1 MANPKSE
8 IRNPKFLRHRNLHLA
23 SGIRHLVSGIWHLV
37 SGFSSGGTIED
48 QDGSYHP
55 VTGRDSNVEAYQVMA
70 EIVSTVRRIVH
81 RGLEKVSGKTW
92 YLDGCPPGLFER
104 LVERKENE
112 IATDR
117 FDDEYQELI
126 TFATLEDLAEIIEFN
141 NDLAKLLKAIAPK
154 NTTIADR
161 LREIEVLRLKL
172 EAAISFDDSDIDD
185 LLEYHQDFREALTR
199 GKQKAG
205 DATPTPTPPPP
216 QKPVEPPA
224 EDIDTDVTE
233 VDELRAEDVEPAPDH
248 DAAVAEVDPPVSNE
262 QIIDSEEALEAE
274 RAMVAEDDT
283 EVLRVLHREVM
294 SVAEAVY
301 QRDLDWAHPVWEML
315 ISRGWY
321 DLKKADMELA
331 PLEHFYEVAEEA
343 RKRQRAGADLD
354 ELKAY
359 LEEAEFTKLLL
370 ALREMFMRHKL

>member
-1 MANPKSE
+1 MAV
-8 IRNPKFLRHRNLHLA
+8 
-23 SGIRHLVSGIWHLV
+23 G
-37 SGFSSGGTIED
+37 GGTIED
-48 QDGSYHP
+48 HDGSAHP

-70 EIVSTVRRIVH
+70 EIVNTVRRIVH

-104 LVERKENE
+104 LVERKEIE
-112 IATDR
+112 IATGR

-126 TFATLEDLAEIIEFN
+126 TFASLEDLAEIIEFN
-141 NDLAKLLKAIAPK
+141 NDLAKLLTAIAPK
-154 NTTIADR
+154 DTTLADR

-172 EAAISFDDSDIDD
+172 EAAIPFDDSDIDD

-199 GKQKAG
+199 GKQRTG
-205 DATPTPTPPPP
+205 GATPTPTPPPP
-216 QKPVEPPA
+216 PKPEEPPA
-224 EDIDTDVTE
+224 EDPDTEVTE
-233 VDELRAEDVEPAPDH
+233 VDELRAEDVVPVPDQNI
-248 DAAVAEVDPPVSNE
+248 AVAEADLSVPSG
-262 QIIDSEEALEAE
+262 QSIDSEEALEVE
-274 RAMVAEDDT
+274 RAMVAEDDV

-301 QRDLDWAHPVWEML
+301 QRDLDRTHPVWEML

-321 DLKKADMELA
+321 DLKKAGMELA

-343 RKRQRAGADLD
+343 RKRQREGADLD

-370 ALREMFMRHKL
+370 SLREMFMRHKL

>member
-1 MANPKSE
+1 
-8 IRNPKFLRHRNLHLA
+8 
-23 SGIRHLVSGIWHLV
+23 
-37 SGFSSGGTIED
+37 
-48 QDGSYHP
+48 

-70 EIVSTVRRIVH
+70 EIVNTVRRIVR

-112 IATDR
+112 IAIDR
-117 FDDEYQELI
+117 FDEEYQELI
-126 TFATLEDLAEIIEFN
+126 TFASLEDLAEIIEFN
-141 NDLAKLLKAIAPK
+141 NDLAKLLTAITPK
-154 NTTIADR
+154 KTTIAGR
-161 LREIEVLRLKL
+161 LREIEILRLKL
-172 EAAISFDDSDIDD
+172 EAAISFDDSDIDH
-185 LLEYHQDFREALTR
+185 LLEYHDDFREALAR
-199 GKQKAG
+199 GKQKTG
-205 DATPTPTPPPP
+205 GATPVPTPPPP

-224 EDIDTDVTE
+224 EDIIDTEGTE
-233 VDELRAEDVEPAPDH
+233 VDELRAEDVEPAPED
-248 DAAVAEVDPPVSNE
+248 DIAVAEVDHSVSSG
-262 QIIDSEEALEAE
+262 QTIDSEEALEAE
-274 RAMVAEDDT
+274 CAMVAEDDT

-301 QRDLDWAHPVWEML
+301 QRDVDRTHPVWETL

-331 PLEHFYEVAEEA
+331 PLEDFFSVAEEA
-343 RKRQRAGADLD
+343 RQRQRAGADLD

-370 ALREMFMRHKL
+370 SLREMFMRHKL

>member
-1 MANPKSE
+1 V
-8 IRNPKFLRHRNLHLA
+8 I
-23 SGIRHLVSGIWHLV
+23 
-37 SGFSSGGTIED
+37 
-48 QDGSYHP
+48 
-55 VTGRDSNVEAYQVMA
+55 GRDSNVEAYQVMA
-70 EIVSTVRRIVH
+70 EIVNTVRRIVH

-92 YLDGCPPGLFER
+92 YLDGCPSGLFER

-141 NDLAKLLKAIAPK
+141 KDLAKLLKAIAPTK
-154 NTTIADR
+154 TTIADR
-161 LREIEVLRLKL
+161 LREIEMLRLKL
-172 EAAISFDDSDIDD
+172 EAAIPFDDSDIDN
-185 LLEYHQDFREALTR
+185 LLEYHQDFREALAR

-205 DATPTPTPPPP
+205 GATPIPTPPPPPPP

-224 EDIDTDVTE
+224 EDIIDTEETE
-233 VDELRAEDVEPAPDH
+233 VDELRAEDVEPAEDH
-248 DAAVAEVDPPVSNE
+248 DVAVAAIDLSASNG

-301 QRDLDWAHPVWEML
+301 QRDVDRTHPVWEIL

-321 DLKKADMELA
+321 DLKKTDMELA
-331 PLEHFYEVAEEA
+331 PLEHFYLVAEEA
-343 RKRQRAGADLD
+343 RTRQRAGADLD

-370 ALREMFMRHKL
+370 SLREMFMRHKL